1 MFMYYFRI
9 EGGAE
14 IGGRGEEVSTGTS
27 IVKGIQDVYVVTKK
41 DVYVYKS
48 KGGKKC
54 VFIVR

>member
-1 MFMYYFRI
+1 MYYFRI